1 MQKAPHT
8 LLSIFDATPEQA
20 HFESPIVT
28 KKARALGKAIGH
40 AGLGVIFRLGS
51 PIIMHVFS
59 ALESM
64 SVTKI
69 VLSPASNRHE
79 HEKAYRLPLLS
90 IPVVYGGRGALATD
104 TMALNSSGGVI
115 IFGSHTG
122 TLENILECMQ
132 DMRLPIGVLTDEDT
146 PNVHERVH
154 AIAPHLTAQLYVSHD
169 PEVLVKELSHEL
181 RRLML
186 EEKLST

>member
-1 MQKAPHT
+1 MQKVPHT
-8 LLSIFDATPEQA
+8 LLSIFDASPEQA

-40 AGLGVIFRLGS
+40 AGLGVIFRLG
-51 PIIMHVFS
+51 PAVVGHILA
-59 ALESM
+59 ALEPM

-90 IPVVYGGRGALATD
+90 IPVVYSGRGALPTD

-115 IFGSHTG
+115 IFGSHKG
-122 TLENILECMQ
+122 TLENILECIKES
-132 DMRLPIGVLTDEDT
+132 RLPIGVLTDEDT
-146 PNVHERVH
+146 PSIHERVRTV
-154 AIAPHLTAQLYVSHD
+154 APHLTAELHVSHD
-169 PEVLVKELSHEL
+169 PDVLVKELSHEL

-186 EEKLST
+186 EEKLAQ